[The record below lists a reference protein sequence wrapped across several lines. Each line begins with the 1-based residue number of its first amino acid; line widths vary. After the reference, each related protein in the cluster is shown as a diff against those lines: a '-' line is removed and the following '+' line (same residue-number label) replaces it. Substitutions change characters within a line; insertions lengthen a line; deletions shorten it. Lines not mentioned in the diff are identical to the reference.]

1 MSQVRAGGAYVELT
15 ARSTQFLKGLEAA
28 QKRLKSFG
36 ASTRLVGTK
45 LMGLGVAAAAPIG
58 GSLAAYT
65 SFDDAIRAAGA
76 AANATG
82 ESFESL
88 RNTAKHLGA
97 TTSFS
102 ATEVA
107 NLMTEL
113 GRAGFSPKQIEEMTL
128 AVMNLARATGTDA
141 TLSSG
146 IMAATIRQ
154 FSLEA
159 SDAVRVADGLTA
171 AANKSFNSV
180 ESLGE
185 ALSYAGPVAA
195 DANMSLEE
203 TLAILGTLGNLG
215 IQGSEAGTAL
225 RRLLT
230 LGAAES
236 EKFQKVFGVATK
248 DAQGNARNLVD
259 ILGEVSAA
267 TANMGSADR
276 AAAFNEVFGLLGITS
291 ASAIGKTVTDTRQLL
306 AELQNSGGIAAKTA
320 ADMEAGIG
328 GAFRI
333 LRSSVEGVAIAIG
346 EALDVSVTSMM
357 KSVARA
363 LLGLTEWIGK
373 NQEVVKKVALIVA
386 GVVGVGAAFIG
397 IGSAAGVAAFAVG
410 GLASM
415 FSLVGTAIG
424 ILVSMVGALFTPLG
438 LVIAAVAALGGYFLY
453 SSGIAGQAIEYL
465 KGIFE
470 ILKADT
476 IKAFGAIANALAA
489 GDITAAANVLW
500 TYLQLQW
507 TKGTTYLKGVWAD
520 FTNYISDVWG
530 DSAYAIGDVLISA
543 LSGLASVWN
552 ATLGFMADGWTIL
565 TTAVQKGWNYTI
577 GFLKKGFIRLRE
589 LVDIAG
595 DVSVQIGG
603 VLINAL
609 AGVETAWVET
619 IDYLADTWSVFVA
632 QVKSMWNSTVGFLRK
647 AWIKLKSLFDDDV
660 NVEVEMAKI
669 DKETKAA
676 DQAEETKKQQAIADR
691 MKRRD
696 ARKQQIEANRVQMQE
711 GIKQQLEE
719 RRKAREGRDIDAE
732 MAVIDQETEAKNKTV
747 DASKEEQFKQNEA
760 AGLSRQKTIDETTA
774 GVQKTLDQMREEA
787 RIAREAGRQSPEDRA
802 KEREGQVAAAQAE
815 FDKAVETAN
824 NIKVEEPKPTEP
836 VPNIPK
842 PLALPKE
849 GAIKVPK
856 VEVDGIK
863 DPKLKPPKK
872 KDLKLGLDR
881 SAKDSM
887 DKFSKG
893 PDEPTEK
900 TEAAGNFDSR
910 GLGLG
915 SGASLIPVIDPP
927 DQKDNAKP
935 DHPADLDAGA
945 DANAEAPNPDMPEV
959 EAEQGLQPVSAE
971 VSSAEEMIEPTAE
984 GQQPAL
990 NLDAILASFAAVRV
1004 RLDEFDAALSH
1015 SVARLQMPQVS
1026 GEGFSDDVKRAI
1038 IQTAENTA
1046 QIAERARTGG
1056 FVFS

>member
-15 ARSTQFLKGLEAA
+15 ARSAQFLKGLEAA

-45 LMGLGVAAAAPIG
+45 LTGLGVAAAAPVG
-58 GSLAAYT
+58 ASLAVYT

-82 ESFESL
+82 ATLESL
-88 RNTAKHLGA
+88 RNKAKHLGA

-102 ATEVA
+102 ASEVA
-107 NLMTEL
+107 SLMTEL
-113 GRAGFSPKQIEEMTL
+113 GRAGFSPKQIEEMTG

-141 TLSSG
+141 TVSSG
-146 IMAATIRQ
+146 IMSATIRQ

-159 SDAVRVADGLTA
+159 TDAVRVSDRLTA
-171 AANKSFNSV
+171 AANMSFNSV

-185 ALSYAGPVAA
+185 ALQYAGPVAA

-230 LGAAES
+230 LSAAES

-248 DAQGNARNLVD
+248 DAQGNARDLVD
-259 ILGEVSAA
+259 ILGEVA
-267 TANMGSADR
+267 TASANMGTGDR
-276 AAAFNEVFGLLGITS
+276 AQAFNEVFGLMGITS
-291 ASAIGKTVTDTRQLL
+291 ASAIGKTVTDTKKLL
-306 AELQNSGGIAAKTA
+306 ADLKKSNGIADKTA
-320 ADMEAGIG
+320 RDMDAGIG

-333 LRSSVEGVAIAIG
+333 LKSSIEGVAIAIG
-346 EALDVSVTSMM
+346 ESLDLSVTKMM
-357 KSVARA
+357 NAISRA
-363 LLGLTEWIGK
+363 LSGLIEWIGK

-386 GVVGVGAAFIG
+386 GVVAVGAAFIG

-424 ILVSMVGALFTPLG
+424 VLVTMIGALFTPIG
-438 LVIAAVAALGGYFLY
+438 LVVAAVAALGAYFVY
-453 SSGIAGQAIEYL
+453 SSGIAGEAIEYL
-465 KGIFE
+465 KGVFE
-470 ILKADT
+470 TLKADT

-500 TYLQLQW
+500 TYLKLQW
-507 TKGTTYLKGVWAD
+507 IKGTTYLKGVWAD
-520 FTNYISDVWG
+520 FTSYLSDVWG
-530 DSAYAIGDVLISA
+530 DTAYAIGDVLISA

-565 TTAVQKGWNYTI
+565 TTSVQKGWNSTI

-669 DKETKAA
+669 DKEIRTA
-676 DQAEETKKQQAIADR
+676 DEAEENKKQQAIADR

-696 ARKQQIEANRVQMQE
+696 ARKQQIESNRVQMQE
-711 GIKQQLEE
+711 GIKQQLVE
-719 RRKAREGRDIDAE
+719 RRKARAGRDIDAE

-747 DASKEEQFKQNEA
+747 DASKEEQFKENEA
-760 AGLSRQKTIDETTA
+760 AGLTRQETIDDTSA
-774 GVQKTLDQMREEA
+774 GVQKNLDQMREEA

-802 KEREGQVAAAQAE
+802 KERDLQVAAAQAE
-815 FDKAVETAN
+815 FDAAVETAN
-824 NIKVEEPKPTEP
+824 AAKPQEPAPAKEPGPPLPDMPAPPKPG
-836 VPNIPK
+836 
-842 PLALPKE
+842 AL
-849 GAIKVPK
+849 KVPK

-887 DKFSKG
+887 DRFSDG
-893 PDEPTEK
+893 PEEPTEK

-915 SGASLIPVIDPP
+915 SGASLIPVIEPP
-927 DQKDNAKP
+927 DQKDKADPDGVDADVNA
-935 DHPADLDAGA
+935 DA
-945 DANAEAPNPDMPEV
+945 DANDPELEVPEV
-959 EAEQGLQPVSAE
+959 KPELGLQPMDAE
-971 VSSAEEMIEPTAE
+971 VSSPEDFIEPTAVDQE
-984 GQQPAL
+984 PSL
-990 NLDAILASFAAVRV
+990 NLESIMASFAAVRV
-1004 RLDEFDAALSH
+1004 RLEEFDAALSQ
-1015 SVARLQMPQVS
+1015 SVARLQMPQVA
-1026 GEGFSDDVKRAI
+1026 GEGLSDDVKRAI
-1038 IQTAENTA
+1038 IQTAENTS
-1046 QIAERARTGG
+1046 QLAERARTGG